1 MTTIPAIDTLR
12 SFLALSLM
20 VAGLACQMPD
30 RAQAQGVTIEDEEA
44 ARQDP
49 EKLADTAVPLIE
61 AGMLDQADEILA
73 KAQEFGAQENKV
85 RFLQAEIARRRG
97 DLTTAVEL
105 YRAILVDEPD
115 ALRVRLELG
124 RTYFLLG
131 DDDKAE
137 LQFRYALAGD
147 LPGPVVDN
155 VLFFLDQIR
164 ARRIWSFNFNFAL
177 APDTNVNAATN
188 ERQIEIFDLPFEL
201 TDDAREESGVGIDI
215 RAGGRL
221 DIPITERLRMR
232 QTAAYRQ
239 LEYEGGTF
247 DDTIVSL
254 RSGPFYFTGRNEYNG
269 GLQVGRRWF
278 GGRDYSRTVGG
289 FARFSRQVTDR
300 LELGIGGSL
309 THIDHDEATFLDG
322 PRGEVNLSG
331 LFSLTPR
338 SLLRSFLAVNR
349 ERADDATESN
359 WSVFAATG
367 IFSELPMGF
376 NIYAE
381 PGVIVRRFDEK
392 NDLFGERR
400 REITGRFEVNFRNRR
415 IAYWGITP
423 LVGVTFER
431 RFSTIDVFDYDRVRL
446 LLGVTREF

>member
-1 MTTIPAIDTLR
+1 VLPGE
-12 SFLALSLM
+12 AL
-20 VAGLACQMPD
+20 
-30 RAQAQGVTIEDEEA
+30 RAQSVVIEDEEA
-44 ARQDP
+44 ARREPD
-49 EKLADTAVPLIE
+49 KLADTAVPLIE
-61 AGMLDQADEILA
+61 AGMLDQADAILS
-73 KAQEFGAQENKV
+73 KAMEFGASTNKV

-97 DLTTAVEL
+97 DLNAAVDL
-105 YRAILVDEPD
+105 YRAILLDEPD

-137 LQFRYALAGD
+137 LQFRFALAGD
-147 LPGPVVDN
+147 LPGPVIDN
-155 VLFFLDQIR
+155 VLIFLDQIR
-164 ARRIWSFNFNFAL
+164 ARRTWSFNFSLAL

-221 DIPITERLRMR
+221 DVPLAERLRLR

-239 LEYEGGTF
+239 LEYEGGSF
-247 DDTIVSL
+247 DDTVVSL
-254 RSGPFYFTGRNEYNG
+254 RSGPYYFTGRNEYNA
-269 GLQVGRRWF
+269 GLQLGRRWF

-289 FARFSRQVTDR
+289 FGSFSRQVTDR

-322 PRGEVNLSG
+322 PRGEVNLSS

-349 ERADDATESN
+349 ERADDASESN
-359 WSVFAATG
+359 WSVFFATG
-367 IFSELPMGF
+367 IFTELPMGF
-376 NIYAE
+376 SVYAE
-381 PGVIVRRFDEK
+381 PGVVVRRFDEK
-392 NDLFGERR
+392 NALFGERR

-415 IAYWGITP
+415 IAYYGITP

-431 RFSTIDVFDYDRVRL
+431 RYSTIDVFDFDRVRL